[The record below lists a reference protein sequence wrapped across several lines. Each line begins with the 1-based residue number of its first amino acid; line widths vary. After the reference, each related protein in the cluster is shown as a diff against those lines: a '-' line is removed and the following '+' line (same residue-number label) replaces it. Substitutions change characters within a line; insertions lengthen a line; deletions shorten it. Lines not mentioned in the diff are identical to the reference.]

1 MVKKSK
7 RSFFNKKIDKI
18 TNKKWSPWELMSWV
32 KKHKLPAIEAIQY
45 EEWPYI
51 ELEDLWNA
59 LHKSFNSAQEREVNT
74 HFLDEI
80 PDKPAIKWKSF
91 SRNKIINA
99 IKKCNNSS
107 ALGLNKLTWS
117 HIKSIIRDEDCI
129 GKFIDITNT
138 CIELEHWPTHFK
150 TSTTVVI
157 PKLNKAM
164 FNSSKSYQ
172 PIILLNTIG
181 KLVEKMIGKYLQF
194 HTISN
199 NFIHFSQLG
208 GF

>member
-1 MVKKSK
+1 
-7 RSFFNKKIDKI
+7 
-18 TNKKWSPWELMSWV
+18 MSWV

-107 ALGLNKLTWS
+107 ALGLSKLT
-117 HIKSIIRDEDCI
+117 
-129 GKFIDITNT
+129 
-138 CIELEHWPTHFK
+138 
-150 TSTTVVI
+150 
-157 PKLNKAM
+157 
-164 FNSSKSYQ
+164 
-172 PIILLNTIG
+172 
-181 KLVEKMIGKYLQF
+181 
-194 HTISN
+194 
-199 NFIHFSQLG
+199 
-208 GF
+208 